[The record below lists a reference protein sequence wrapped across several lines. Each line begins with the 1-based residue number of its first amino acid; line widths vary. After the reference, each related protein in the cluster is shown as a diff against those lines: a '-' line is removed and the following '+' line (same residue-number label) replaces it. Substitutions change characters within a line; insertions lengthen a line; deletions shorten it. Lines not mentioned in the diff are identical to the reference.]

1 MVSARKSRSGTGRAT
16 MIDVGRAAG
25 VSAITV
31 SRAFKTPA
39 KVTPDLRARIREA
52 AQALGYVPNRA
63 ASALA
68 AARSM
73 NIVVLIPSMTN
84 LVFVDLLAGIHDV
97 LHPRG
102 YQELIGIT
110 RYAPAEEER
119 LLGSYLEF
127 QPDGLLITGID
138 HLPEAWHR
146 LDRLGKPVVHMMEL
160 ADRPGACSVGLS
172 QEAAGAAMARH
183 LLDRGYRRIG
193 FAAAQL
199 DPRALGRGAG
209 CRAALQEAG
218 FYDPARELLV
228 PDPSSISL
236 GAKLLDRILA
246 QAPECDALFF
256 CNDDLAQGALF
267 QCRRR
272 GIAVPAQLAI
282 AGFNDLPASAWCAPS
297 LTSIATPRYDIG
309 RVAAEMLLSL
319 LDGEEPAARQVDLG
333 FRLMAR
339 EST

>member
-1 MVSARKSRSGTGRAT
+1 MA
-16 MIDVGRAAG
+16 DVGMMAG

-31 SRAFKTPA
+31 SRALKTPD
-39 KVTPDLRARIREA
+39 KVTPELRARIQGA
-52 AQALGYVPNRA
+52 AQSLGYVPNRA

-84 LVFVDLLAGIHDV
+84 LVFVDLLAGIHDM

-110 RYAPAEEER
+110 RYSPAEEER

-127 QPDGLLITGID
+127 QPDGVLITGID
-138 HLPEAWHR
+138 HLPAAWRR
-146 LDRLGKPVVHMMEL
+146 LESLGRPVVHMMEL
-160 ADRPGACSVGLS
+160 AQRPGACSVGLS
-172 QEAAGAAMARH
+172 QEAAGAALARH
-183 LLDRGYRRIG
+183 LIGRGYRRMG
-193 FAAAQL
+193 FVAVQL
-199 DPRALGRGAG
+199 DPRTVARGAG
-209 CRAALQEAG
+209 YRAALQQAG
-218 FYDPARELLV
+218 LYDPARELMV
-228 PDPSSISL
+228 TDPSSISL
-236 GAKLLDRILA
+236 GAALLDRMLA
-246 QAPECDALFF
+246 QAPDCDALFF

-272 GIAVPAQLAI
+272 GIEVPGTLAI

-297 LTSIATPRYDIG
+297 LTTIATPRYEIG
-309 RVAAEMLLSL
+309 RVAAEMLLTL
-319 LDGEEPAARQVDLG
+319 LDGEEPATREVDLG
-333 FRLMAR
+333 FTLVAR

>member
-1 MVSARKSRSGTGRAT
+1 MA
-16 MIDVGRAAG
+16 DVGLLAG

-31 SRAFKTPA
+31 SRAFKTPD
-39 KVTPDLRARIREA
+39 KVTSELRDRIRGA
-52 AQALGYVPNRA
+52 AQSLGYVPNRA

-73 NIVVLIPSMTN
+73 NIVVLIPSLTN

-110 RYAPAEEER
+110 RYAAAEEER

-138 HLPEAWHR
+138 HQPAAWRR
-146 LDRLGKPVVHMMEL
+146 LERLGRPVVHMMEL
-160 ADRPGACSVGLS
+160 MTGRPDACSVGLS
-172 QEAAGAAMARH
+172 QEAAGAALARH
-183 LLDRGYRRIG
+183 FLARGYKRPG
-193 FAAAQL
+193 FVAVQL
-199 DPRALGRGAG
+199 DPRALARGAG
-209 CRAALQEAG
+209 YRAVLQEAG
-218 FYDPARELLV
+218 LYDPARELMV

-236 GAKLLDRILA
+236 GAELLGRLLD
-246 QAPECDALFF
+246 QAPDCDAIFF

-272 GIAVPAQLAI
+272 GIEVPGQLAI

-297 LTSIATPRYDIG
+297 LTTIATPRYEIG
-309 RVAAEMLLSL
+309 RVSAEMLLTL
-319 LDGEEPAARQVDLG
+319 LDGKEPAARQVDLG
-333 FRLMAR
+333 FALAER

>member
-1 MVSARKSRSGTGRAT
+1 MA
-16 MIDVGRAAG
+16 DVGALAG

-31 SRAFKTPA
+31 SRALKTPD
-39 KVTPDLRARIREA
+39 KVTSELRARIQSA
-52 AQALGYVPNRA
+52 AQSLGYVPNRA

-146 LDRLGKPVVHMMEL
+146 LDRMGKPVVHMMEL

-183 LLDRGYRRIG
+183 LLERGHRRIG
-193 FAAAQL
+193 FLAAQL
-199 DPRALGRGAG
+199 DPRALARGAG
-209 CRAALQEAG
+209 CRAALQEVG
-218 FYDPARELLV
+218 LYDPARELLV

-236 GAKLLDRILA
+236 GAELLDRMQR

-272 GIAVPAQLAI
+272 GIDVPGDLAI
-282 AGFNDLPASAWCAPS
+282 AGFNDLPASAWCTPS
-297 LTSIATPRYDIG
+297 LTTIATPRYEVG
-309 RVAAEMLLSL
+309 RRAAEMLLSL
-319 LDGEEPAARQVDLG
+319 LDGQEPASRQIDLG
-333 FRLMAR
+333 FTLIVR